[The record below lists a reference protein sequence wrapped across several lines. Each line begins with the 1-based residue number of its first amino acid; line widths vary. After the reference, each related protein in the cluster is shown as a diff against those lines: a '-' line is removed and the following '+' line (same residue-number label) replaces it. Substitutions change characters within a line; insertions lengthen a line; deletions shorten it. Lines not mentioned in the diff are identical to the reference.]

1 MASVFR
7 ATFLGVNNSCLERT
21 NAHIQGFSFLLL
33 RNSFY
38 SLWKRQT
45 QNHTLLLHCRGF
57 SAHLVEKN
65 GIFILIHKGTCLLK
79 MGLGCDGK
87 GLSQSLLGGQ
97 DPSFHVVDIVYFR
110 DVLCIHIAEFRK
122 ETYSS
127 IYCSISQRKLI
138 PCAWTELYKPSLY
151 TALTTSKEVQHWD
164 TLI

>member
-7 ATFLGVNNSCLERT
+7 ATVLGVNNTPAKNKCPHS
-21 NAHIQGFSFLLL
+21 GFFFPSFEKL
-33 RNSFY
+33 FY
-38 SLWKRQT
+38 SLWKCQT
-45 QNHTLLLHCRGF
+45 QNHMLLLHCRGL

-65 GIFILIHKGTCLLK
+65 GIFILTHKGTCLLK

-87 GLSQSLLGGQ
+87 GLSQSLTGWSG
-97 DPSFHVVDIVYFR
+97 PIFHVVDTVYFR

-138 PCAWTELYKPSLY
+138 YPVPELNYISSSLSTLPNKP
-151 TALTTSKEVQHWD
+151 
-164 TLI
+164 